1 MFATVLR
8 LRLDGHP
15 ITPMAVPM
23 PSQRKRGMPSH
34 QAQLTQQAFT
44 TTTTY
49 ITYTTTT
56 TTTTTTTDAAQLVVL
71 AEHQLARRGAPR
83 RGMHASRRKRR
94 PAATMAARAAAYHTR
109 NGTAT
114 ISSRSF
120 MSASGRHTVSSR
132 TLCYRLTTAAQ
143 QRQHRTSKGSRK
155 RCNA

>member
-8 LRLDGHP
+8 LRLDGHR

-49 ITYTTTT
+49 TTYTTYTTTT
-56 TTTTTTTDAAQLVVL
+56 TTTTTTTDAAQLVL

-83 RGMHASRRKRR
+83 RGMLRAGSAGLRQLWPPGPRPITRATARRQ
-94 PAATMAARAAAYHTR
+94 YLL
-109 NGTAT
+109 GL
-114 ISSRSF
+114 S
-120 MSASGRHTVSSR
+120 
-132 TLCYRLTTAAQ
+132 
-143 QRQHRTSKGSRK
+143 
-155 RCNA
+155 